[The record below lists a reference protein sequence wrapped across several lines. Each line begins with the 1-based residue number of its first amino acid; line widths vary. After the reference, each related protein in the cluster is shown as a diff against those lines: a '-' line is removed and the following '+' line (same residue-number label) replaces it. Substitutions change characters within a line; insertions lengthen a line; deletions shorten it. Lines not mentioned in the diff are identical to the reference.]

1 MVAPFYNKA
10 DQAIY
15 EGGNKFIPQEKYRL
29 GPYTP
34 PAIMGQNTN
43 AGIASTNIAQP
54 YKPPYIWPPQGGG
67 DGGGGGGNIF
77 GGYDPNQNLGPKNIT
92 DYEADAYGVGSTW
105 AGSLAKLKDDY
116 SNLWT
121 PTNLLRKGWK
131 GIQNWRAKKKA
142 EKAQA
147 AADEITAHNKA
158 AADQAAAHTR
168 AQTRYEAS
176 KASGREGGGWYG
188 GADYSGGKS
197 GDVAQ
202 AGPGR
207 DPEDRMA
214 QGGRIGF
221 KEGLSAYQLFKLKE
235 LGYPGA
241 GSNPGGYGGLGVLRD
256 ILKLHKYKHGGRIG
270 YQNGEFVEDVNVEG
284 PGYDE
289 NIEEVQGEPSRE
301 QLEAIA
307 LEIFQLPLEQ
317 LDEEQLMIVYQ
328 AAMEQEPSEEEVQFA
343 AQEGQNQGLAGLV

>member
-1 MVAPFYNKA
+1 MAIPFYNQG
-10 DQAIY
+10 DQDIY
-15 EGGNKFIPQEKYRL
+15 AGGEHFIPQEQYRL
-29 GPYTP
+29 NYTAP
-34 PAIMGQNTN
+34 SIMGQNTN
-43 AGIASTNIAQP
+43 TGLASTNIAQP

-67 DGGGGGGNIF
+67 GGGGPDDDDATGYSSLGLSPGALGGKLPGIGNWAKRTV
-77 GGYDPNQNLGPKNIT
+77 GNLGHI
-92 DYEADAYGVGSTW
+92 
-105 AGSLAKLKDDY
+105 Y
-116 SNLWT
+116 SNL
-121 PTNLLRKGWK
+121 PLPSNIIRKGIETYKDWK
-131 GIQNWRAKKKA
+131 EEKEA
-142 EKAQA
+142 EKARISTVTRKRA
-147 AADEITAHNKA
+147 IDKLKEKYDEDPDSIGIPT
-158 AADQAAAHTR
+158 
-168 AQTRYEAS
+168 
-176 KASGREGGGWYG
+176 GG
-188 GADYSGGKS
+188 GADVGDGKTGDGNQGGDAGGAMLGSGMTTGQHAAFRK
-197 GDVAQ
+197 
-202 AGPGR
+202 
-207 DPEDRMA
+207 A

-221 KEGLSAYQLFKLKE
+221 KDGLSAYQLFKLKE

-241 GSNPGGYGGLGVLRD
+241 GSNPGSYGGLGVLRD

-343 AQEGQNQGLAGLV
+343 AEGPGEGIASLV

>member
-1 MVAPFYNKA
+1 MAAPFYNPA

-15 EGGNKFIPQEKYRL
+15 DEGQHFIPQEQYRL
-29 GPYTP
+29 NYTAP
-34 PAIMGQNTN
+34 SIMGQNTN
-43 AGIASTNIAQP
+43 TGLASTNIAQP
-54 YKPPYIWPPQGGG
+54 YKPPYIWPPQGDG

-77 GGYDPNQNLGPKNIT
+77 GAYDPNQNLGPKNIT

-116 SNLWT
+116 SNLPT

-142 EKAQA
+142 AAEQA

-207 DPEDRMA
+207 DPDDRMA
-214 QGGRIGF
+214 QGGRIGY
-221 KEGLSAYQLFKLKE
+221 ERGRVV
-235 LGYPGA
+235 
-241 GSNPGGYGGLGVLRD
+241 NPGGYSGDTWRD
-256 ILKLHKYKHGGRIG
+256 FLAS
-270 YQNGEFVEDVNVEG
+270 
-284 PGYDE
+284 
-289 NIEEVQGEPSRE
+289 QGEWQINPGDEDWRTVYHRWLDSQKAE
-301 QLEAIA
+301 GGIA
-307 LEIFQLPLEQ
+307 RLL
-317 LDEEQLMIVYQ
+317 
-328 AAMEQEPSEEEVQFA
+328 
-343 AQEGQNQGLAGLV
+343 